1 MPVFYAS
8 FGTNTATIGT
18 LVSFVA
24 MLTFVCGALQGLA
37 SDYFGRSVMLR
48 ICAVA
53 QLCGHF
59 TILYSLYINSFALFV
74 VARCMPALFKC
85 CMVVSQAF
93 LFDIESRQEDLKS
106 SELGTLYAYSNLA
119 FIIGPL
125 LGGISVSRSI
135 YYPSVLG
142 CVLSVIELLTLTA
155 MTDLPARKRKSSMSS
170 TDNPDSA
177 DYNTG
182 SLNNQISSAH
192 SSIPSKLTHLLHVKF
207 ACQLSTSLFE
217 ALFPQHG
224 RSQFGLTGYTTGLLF
239 SVSGALSGFTNM
251 YLLRPVLA
259 STLRVEDQLLLCMAT
274 TATGLFVWALCS
286 NLTG

>member
-1 MPVFYAS
+1 
-8 FGTNTATIGT
+8 
-18 LVSFVA
+18 
-24 MLTFVCGALQGLA
+24 
-37 SDYFGRSVMLR
+37 
-48 ICAVA
+48 
-53 QLCGHF
+53 
-59 TILYSLYINSFALFV
+59 
-74 VARCMPALFKC
+74 
-85 CMVVSQAF
+85 MVVSQAF

-119 FIIGPL
+119 FIIGPF

-135 YYPSVLG
+135 YYPSMLG
-142 CVLSVIELLTLTA
+142 CVLSVVELLTLTA
-155 MTDLPARKRKSSMSS
+155 MTDLPARNRKSSISNTEYPDS
-170 TDNPDSA
+170 TDRT
-177 DYNTG
+177 DYTTG
-182 SLNNQISSAH
+182 SYSSHHTSSAH

-239 SVSGALSGFTNM
+239 SLSGALSGFTNM

-259 STLRVEDQLLLCMAT
+259 STLRVEDQLLLCMAA
-274 TATGLFVWALCS
+274 TASGLFVWALCS